1 MSTLEAT
8 VSMLEVLSEADLLRI
23 QTFAK
28 CLFMSQGHE
37 NPFQPLT
44 KGQIIAQLDE
54 SAKEYA
60 HGQFKDADAFAD
72 EMMEKYG
79 L

>member
-8 VSMLEVLSEADLLRI
+8 VSMLEVLSESDLLRI
-23 QTFAK
+23 QNFAK
-28 CLFMSQGHE
+28 CLLMSQGRE

-44 KGQIIAQLDE
+44 KSQILEQLDE
-54 SAKEYA
+54 SEK
-60 HGQFKDADAFAD
+60 QFVCSQTRDADAFAD